1 MQFGF
6 GKVWR
11 RAAAPVVLAV
21 SAGTVFGALAPAFA
35 GAQPRPNPG
44 SGHGK
49 RVPGRPGEPK
59 AGRYYESF
67 PHVADFGLTIDG
79 ALALA
84 ATGDEDPALREI
96 TAFIKGDGK
105 DAAGKSVDDWDGHCH
120 ALRQWRRDWQGS
132 TPGRGDRR
140 QPAPFRWPRPDCRPG
155 RLRCAQASTGGHSPC
170 PAAGSFR
177 NAASV
182 FDQALGV
189 LAQLRAGQVSQASS
203 PIAYLEGL
211 QRADGSFPSL
221 IPVSGGP
228 DVDSTAMA
236 VMALALAP
244 GPRSA
249 ADVRSGLAWI
259 AGQQRRNGGF
269 ASAGGES
276 VNSAGLAIQA
286 LNLLSGRLPAADQRG
301 QGVPG
306 GAAEPGR
313 RLQRRCGRPAR
324 LQRAG
329 VHPGGRR
336 CGRYPVR
343 HPAPGPE
350 CTGSPCGTTAAPP
363 PAQSPAARGTSGWPS
378 RLSSPSWSWLSC
390 TAGAGACTVASR
402 TGRSIPGPSPESAH
416 DHHVLA
422 TNGGGAAAR
431 GRAGRRRCPDRD
443 GGRGRGPRRRIG
455 QPAEQVHRHGR
466 GDRGRRPRPLGRA
479 GAAVLRHDPDD
490 GLCPAQPGRLA
501 HHRHRARR
509 PGLHLPD
516 RVQRLPPRHPVPG
529 TVAAGLCAGPAGPAR
544 TGPPGRPGPARPPG
558 PTARPGR

>member
-35 GAQPRPNPG
+35 APSPG
-44 SGHGK
+44 QTPDLVTGSAYLAA
-49 RVPGRPGEPK
+49 PANLK

-105 DAAGKSVDDWDGHCH
+105 DAAGKSVDDWTGIGTRYASGGAIGKE
-120 ALRQWRRDWQGS
+120 ALLAEVTGASPRHFGGRDLIAALDAS
-132 TPGRGDRR
+132 V
-140 QPAPFRWPRPDCRPG
+140 
-155 RLRCAQASTGGHSPC
+155 CARHPQAAIPL

-269 ASAGGES
+269 ARARAVSPS
-276 VNSAGLAIQA
+276 T
-286 LNLLSGRLPAADQRG
+286 
-301 QGVPG
+301 
-306 GAAEPGR
+306 
-313 RLQRRCGRPAR
+313 RP
-324 LQRAG
+324 
-329 VHPGGRR
+329 
-336 CGRYPVR
+336 
-343 HPAPGPE
+343 
-350 CTGSPCGTTAAPP
+350 
-363 PAQSPAARGTSGWPS
+363 GWPS
-378 RLSSPSWSWLSC
+378 RP
-390 TAGAGACTVASR
+390 
-402 TGRSIPGPSPESAH
+402 
-416 DHHVLA
+416 
-422 TNGGGAAAR
+422 
-431 GRAGRRRCPDRD
+431 
-443 GGRGRGPRRRIG
+443 
-455 QPAEQVHRHGR
+455 
-466 GDRGRRPRPLGRA
+466 
-479 GAAVLRHDPDD
+479 
-490 GLCPAQPGRLA
+490 
-501 HHRHRARR
+501 
-509 PGLHLPD
+509 
-516 RVQRLPPRHPVPG
+516 
-529 TVAAGLCAGPAGPAR
+529 
-544 TGPPGRPGPARPPG
+544 
-558 PTARPGR
+558 